1 MFQPKINTFSINV
14 NIQNAKRKRSNY
26 SKSIMKTL
34 EKRINQ
40 IENLINEK
48 RFTHIWSMD
57 VKMNGKPHNFQHF
70 YFTISEKQK

>member
-1 MFQPKINTFSINV
+1 
-14 NIQNAKRKRSNY
+14 
-26 SKSIMKTL
+26 MKTL

-40 IENLINEK
+40 IENLINEQ